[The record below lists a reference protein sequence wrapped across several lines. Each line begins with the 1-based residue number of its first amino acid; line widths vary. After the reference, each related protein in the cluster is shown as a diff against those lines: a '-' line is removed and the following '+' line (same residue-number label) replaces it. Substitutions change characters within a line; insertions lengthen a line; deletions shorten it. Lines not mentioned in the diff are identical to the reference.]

1 MRELGRALKQVAGAL
16 ERAGVPYMV
25 TGGLANLAWGEPR
38 TTMDVDITVDTAG
51 TGIAGILELAKELGS
66 LLAENPEE
74 VAEQGRLVPIR
85 TSEGVRVDM
94 VLATLPFELDA
105 IARARVTDLE
115 GVEIPVCTPG
125 DLIVMKS
132 VSRRARDHED
142 VIGILR
148 RQRDS
153 LDLVRLDQ
161 TISGLAA
168 ELGEPE
174 LADRWQKAKRV
185 AGIGET

>member
-25 TGGLANLAWGEPR
+25 IGGLANLAWGEPR

-74 VAEQGRLVPIR
+74 VAERGRLVPIR
-85 TSEGVRVDM
+85 TAEGVRVDM
-94 VLATLPFELDA
+94 ALATLPFELDA
-105 IARARVTDLE
+105 IARARVIDLE
-115 GVEIPVCTPG
+115 GVEIPVCVPE

-148 RQRDS
+148 RQRGS
-153 LDLVRLDQ
+153 LALARLDQ
-161 TISGLAA
+161 TISELAV
-168 ELGEPE
+168 ELGEQA
-174 LADRWQKAKRV
+174 LAERWQKARRA
-185 AGIGET
+185 AGI